1 MQSPWAS
8 SESEGRGGRTSGRL
22 RDVFFF
28 FFSRVFFSCGGV
40 SFFPVFEKDAATR
53 AISVKPFLSRSRSLF
68 LPMQRH
74 RSFQSRKRSSQSRQ
88 WAKSSWYVADSSPT
102 GGSNSYQEKK
112 KKKRL
117 SRPSLMQNNISRY
130 LSRLSPPIP
139 NVPWHGRRGS
149 RLQRGQGRGS
159 VRLLREEGEQGLR
172 GHVGSSEAKVVLIR
186 RRRRL
191 SLRRHGLRPAADAH
205 SASARELR
213 QQRAYDRRVHH
224 VSGAH
229 GGGTNF
235 VFARVRAREE
245 EGRERGSSSF
255 GNEEEAERLAENKR
269 EVTELCSFSQSLNS
283 PQSSLF
289 HSLLSLLSF
298 ILSLSTLSLARSR
311 SALPPRQSMETPTER
326 DL

>member
-1 MQSPWAS
+1 M
-8 SESEGRGGRTSGRL
+8 
-22 RDVFFF
+22 FFF
-28 FFSRVFFSCGGV
+28 FFFQSFFFMWRREFFSRFRKRCGNKGNISKALFIPLKIFV
-40 SFFPVFEKDAATR
+40 PSDAKAPLISIKEEIEPVPPVGKIELVRRGFQPHRRLE
-53 AISVKPFLSRSRSLF
+53 F
-68 LPMQRH
+68 LP
-74 RSFQSRKRSSQSRQ
+74 
-88 WAKSSWYVADSSPT
+88 
-102 GGSNSYQEKK
+102 GKK